1 MGIFKDYG
9 SYWDTIIYI
18 NYICIDIYRGCFFL
32 MSYSASSVFFY

>member
-18 NYICIDIYRGCFFL
+18 NYICIDIYRGCFF
-32 MSYSASSVFFY
+32 F